1 VRGIWNLSIGAS
13 NHYFALK
20 MISKLKAEFAF
31 FLSMPRNMRVLLIT
45 NMLYAIV
52 LPVVEIF
59 MAAYIMRY
67 FADTMYVAI
76 FQVAM
81 YTGII
86 ITSLANG
93 FLLKRFK
100 VAHLYSFG
108 ILLSGLSMVGMMFVK
123 GIALPGLIVSGTLI
137 GAASGFFWTNRYLMA
152 LNTTDDSNRN
162 YFFGLESFFFTISN
176 IAVPLAI
183 GALLASIDGVQLF
196 GTTFNIY
203 IGYRVVTI
211 LVFVITILA
220 CISLARGKF
229 ENPAQKDFL
238 FFRFDKLWNKQI
250 LLAALKGLVQGFL
263 VTAPAMLIM
272 KYVGKEGS
280 LGLIQGISG
289 GLTAILIYLLG
300 RFAQPRHRI
309 FIFGFGIILF
319 LFGTIYN
326 GFELSMVGVMVF
338 VLCKVFFQPLHDLAY
353 YPIMMKVID
362 VVSQRENRNKYA
374 YILNHEFGLYAGRVL
389 GLSLFIFLAFYVSES
404 FALRYSLIIVAL
416 LQMISIP
423 LAKNIMKQS
432 YTPEK

>member
-1 VRGIWNLSIGAS
+1 MPN
-13 NHYFALK
+13 
-20 MISKLKAEFAF
+20 KLVTEYRF

-45 NMLYAIV
+45 NMLYALV

-67 FADTMYVAI
+67 FADTSYVAI

-86 ITSLANG
+86 ITSLTNG
-93 FLLKRFK
+93 YLLKSFK

-123 GIALPGLIVSGTLI
+123 DITLTGLIVSGTLI

-152 LNTTDDSNRN
+152 LNTTRDENRN

-176 IAVPLAI
+176 IGIPLAI
-183 GALLASIDGVQLF
+183 GALLVTIEGTRLF
-196 GTTFNIY
+196 GIDFSIY
-203 IGYRVVTI
+203 SGYRIVTLI
-211 LVFVITILA
+211 VFAITILA
-220 CISLARGKF
+220 CFSLAKGKF
-229 ENPAQKDFL
+229 ENPVQKDFL
-238 FFRFDKLWNKQI
+238 FFRFDRLWNKQI

-300 RFAQPRHRI
+300 RFAKPKHRI
-309 FIFGFGIILF
+309 FIFGVGILLF
-319 LFGTIYN
+319 LIGTVVN
-326 GFELSMVGVMVF
+326 GIALSMTGVMVF
-338 VLCKVFFQPLHDLAY
+338 VLLKVFFQPLHDLAY

-362 VVSQRENRNKYA
+362 VVSKRENRNQYA
-374 YILNHEFGLYAGRVL
+374 YILNHEFGLYAGRVIGL
-389 GLSLFIFLAFYVSES
+389 GLFIYLALNVSET
-404 FALRYSLIIVAL
+404 FALRYALIIVAMVQVL
-416 LQMISIP
+416 SIP
-423 LAKNIMKQS
+423 LAKNIMKHS
-432 YTPEK
+432 YSEEK

>member
-1 VRGIWNLSIGAS
+1 
-13 NHYFALK
+13 
-20 MISKLKAEFAF
+20 
-31 FLSMPRNMRVLLIT
+31 
-45 NMLYAIV
+45 
-52 LPVVEIF
+52 

-67 FADTMYVAI
+67 FADTSYVAI

-86 ITSLANG
+86 ITSLTNG
-93 FLLKRFK
+93 FLLKNFK

-152 LNTTDDSNRN
+152 LNTTSDENRN

-176 IAVPLAI
+176 IGIPLAI
-183 GALLASIDGVQLF
+183 GALLVSVDGMNFLGIDF
-196 GTTFNIY
+196 DIY
-203 IGYRVVTI
+203 MGYRVVTLI
-211 LVFVITILA
+211 VFAITILA
-220 CISLARGKF
+220 CFSLARGKF
-229 ENPAQKDFL
+229 ENPIQKDFL
-238 FFRFDKLWNKQI
+238 YFRFDRLWNKQI

-272 KYVGKEGS
+272 KYVGQEGS

-300 RFAQPRHRI
+300 RFAKPKHRI
-309 FIFGFGIILF
+309 LIFGFGITLF
-319 LFGTIYN
+319 LIGTIYN
-326 GFELSMVGVMVF
+326 GIELSMIGVMVF

-374 YILNHEFGLYAGRVL
+374 YILNHEFGLYAGRVIGL
-389 GLSLFIFLAFYVSES
+389 GLFIFLAFYVSET
-404 FALRYSLIIVAL
+404 FALRYSLIIVAV
-416 LQMISIP
+416 LQMLSIP

-432 YTPEK
+432 YQEEK

>member
-1 VRGIWNLSIGAS
+1 
-13 NHYFALK
+13 
-20 MISKLKAEFAF
+20 MIAKLTAEFRF
-31 FLSMPRNMRVLLIT
+31 FLTKPHNMRVLLIT
-45 NMLYAIV
+45 NMLYALV

-67 FADTMYVAI
+67 FADTSYVAI

-86 ITSLANG
+86 ITSLTNG
-93 FLLKRFK
+93 FLLKSFK

-123 GIALPGLIVSGTLI
+123 DIALPGLLISGTLI
-137 GAASGFFWTNRYLMA
+137 GASSGFFWTNRYLMA
-152 LNTTDDSNRN
+152 LNTTTDENRN

-176 IAVPLAI
+176 IVVPLAI
-183 GALLASIDGVQLF
+183 GSLLASIDGAHLF
-196 GTTFNIY
+196 GISFSIY
-203 IGYRVVTI
+203 TGYRVVTLI
-211 LVFVITILA
+211 VFAITVLA

-229 ENPAQKDFL
+229 ENPVQKDFL

-250 LLAALKGLVQGFL
+250 LLAALKGLIQGFL

-300 RFAQPRHRI
+300 RFAQPGHRI
-309 FIFGFGIILF
+309 SIFSLGILLF
-319 LFGTIYN
+319 LIGAIYN
-326 GFELSMVGVMVF
+326 GIELSITGVMVF

-353 YPIMMKVID
+353 YPIMMQVID
-362 VVSQRENRNKYA
+362 VVSVREGRNKYA

-389 GLSLFIFLAFYVSES
+389 GLGLFIFLALDVSES
-404 FALRYSLIIVAL
+404 FALRYALIIVAL
-416 LQMISIP
+416 VQLLAIP
-423 LAKNIMKQS
+423 LAKNITKLS
-432 YTPEK
+432 YTETI

>member
-1 VRGIWNLSIGAS
+1 M
-13 NHYFALK
+13 F
-20 MISKLKAEFAF
+20 SKLTAEFRF
-31 FLSMPRNMRVLLIT
+31 FQTMPHSMRVLLIT
-45 NMLYAIV
+45 NMLYALV

-59 MAAYIMRY
+59 MAAYIMRF
-67 FADTMYVAI
+67 FADTSYVAI

-93 FLLKRFK
+93 FLLKSFK

-108 ILLSGLSMVGMMFVK
+108 ILLSGIAMVGMMFVEN
-123 GIALPGLIVSGTLI
+123 IALPGLIVAGTLI

-152 LNTTDDSNRN
+152 LNSTADENRN
-162 YFFGLESFFFTISN
+162 YFFGLESFFFTIAN
-176 IAVPLAI
+176 IGVPVII
-183 GALLASIDGVQLF
+183 GVLLASIDGVQFL
-196 GTTFNIY
+196 GITFDIY
-203 IGYRVVTI
+203 KGYRIVTLI
-211 LVFVITILA
+211 VFLITLLA
-220 CISLARGKF
+220 TYSLSRGKF
-229 ENPAQKDFL
+229 ENPVQKDFL
-238 FFRFDKLWNKQI
+238 YFRFDKLWNKQI

-300 RFAQPRHRI
+300 RFAKPKHRI
-309 FIFGFGIILF
+309 LIFGFGITLF
-319 LFGTIYN
+319 LVGTIVN
-326 GFELSMVGVMVF
+326 GIELSMFGVMVF

-362 VVSQRENRNKYA
+362 VVSKRENRNKYA
-374 YILNHEFGLYAGRVL
+374 YILNHEFGLYAGRVTGL
-389 GLSLFIFLAFYVSES
+389 GLFIFLAFYVSES
-404 FALRYSLIIVAL
+404 FALRYSLIIVAV

-423 LAKNIMKQS
+423 LAKNIMKES
-432 YTPEK
+432 YLEEK

>member
-1 VRGIWNLSIGAS
+1 MPN
-13 NHYFALK
+13 
-20 MISKLKAEFAF
+20 KLTTEYRF
-31 FLSMPRNMRVLLIT
+31 FLSMPHNMRVLLIT
-45 NMLYAIV
+45 NMLYALV

-67 FADTMYVAI
+67 FADASYVAI

-93 FLLKRFK
+93 FLLKSFK

-108 ILLSGLSMVGMMFVK
+108 ILLSGMSMVGMMFVK
-123 GIALPGLIVSGTLI
+123 DITLVGLIISGALI

-152 LNTTDDSNRN
+152 LNTTTDENRN

-176 IAVPLAI
+176 IGIPLAI
-183 GALLASIDGVQLF
+183 GALLASIGGTHLF
-196 GTTFNIY
+196 GIDFSIY
-203 IGYRVVTI
+203 SGYRIVTLI
-211 LVFVITILA
+211 VFAITILA
-220 CISLARGKF
+220 CFSLARGRF
-229 ENPAQKDFL
+229 ENPVQKDFL
-238 FFRFDKLWNKQI
+238 YFRFDRLWNKQI

-300 RFAQPRHRI
+300 RFAKPKHRI
-309 FIFGFGIILF
+309 IIFGVGITIF
-319 LFGTIYN
+319 LIGTITN
-326 GFELSMVGVMVF
+326 GMALSMVGVMVF

-362 VVSQRENRNKYA
+362 VVSKRENRNKYA
-374 YILNHEFGLYAGRVL
+374 YILNHEFGLYAGRVVGL
-389 GLSLFIFLAFYVSES
+389 GLFIYLALKVSET

-416 LQMISIP
+416 VQLLAIP

-432 YTPEK
+432 YSVEK